1 MGCLGSQEGARSA
14 VEVSADA
21 QSLRRQWYKP
31 KVVVSIR
38 YVCPATT
45 MTGDV
50 AALAVGD
57 SLLQP
62 VLDVPDDH
70 AAGPPPCRRRTP
82 RPVAD
87 RVARRIVDDVGHV
100 LEEELLAP
108 RGGGVV
114 DEGERRE
121 ASLLRSGVV
130 GARGVPRDTTAR

>member
-1 MGCLGSQEGARSA
+1 MSGHDNDGR
-14 VEVSADA
+14 
-21 QSLRRQWYKP
+21 
-31 KVVVSIR
+31 
-38 YVCPATT
+38 
-45 MTGDV
+45 DV

-87 RVARRIVDDVGHV
+87 GVARRIVDDVGHV
-100 LEEELLAP
+100 LVEEWLAP
-108 RGGGVV
+108 RSGGVV

>member
-1 MGCLGSQEGARSA
+1 MHKVSGANGIS
-14 VEVSADA
+14 
-21 QSLRRQWYKP
+21 RRWWC
-31 KVVVSIR
+31 R
-38 YVCPATT
+38 YGTFVDND
-45 MTGDV
+45 GRDV
-50 AALAVGD
+50 AAVAGY

-62 VLDVPDDH
+62 VLDVLHDH
-70 AAGPPPCRRRTP
+70 LAGLPPCRRRTP

-87 RVARRIVDDVGHV
+87 GVARRIVDNVGHV